1 VNKCETM
8 RSISL
13 AKVLLLSLPCITLED
28 CILQNLQGD
37 MEDTSAIVTWEK
49 SSDCEHGN
57 IKRYEIQWH
66 HKKYKACTDGRG
78 NETLSGVKDDLIGNR
93 AEISGLQ
100 PYSIYDFTIKATTR
114 DGTTIPP
121 LSSHPPLQTR
131 MAAPKNQPQD
141 KRQNNPQ
148 KTTIFFY
155 WQDPSDCEL
164 QNGKREKYKVKL
176 RGMDKWDFG
185 FKLLAENSEV
195 DYSVANSYLAHKL
208 KPYTR
213 YLLEVYNMNF
223 DTQYNRSFVNE
234 HEPLEIQERTLP
246 DRPMAPVNISSS
258 SSTNTS
264 IFLSWSP
271 SYPPTGQIEK
281 FQLRVGNPSSD
292 PSSNPRWTG
301 NIPMEANHKCTHDSN
316 RFCYSVRN
324 LEPGTEYIFQIRAKN
339 LDVSSW
345 SRWSQSLKT
354 QTEADDSTPNKVIT
368 TPVIPS
374 VPIPTENVAKIN
386 SNTLVIVLCLAGGI
400 LLMGV
405 LVTALIYKLKITT
418 EGTNQKRGAVESD
431 RSFEPFL
438 LLHIRSRRRRTSSL
452 YFDPP
457 SRLLFDLL
465 GEICS
470 LWWVSSLLL
479 LDSNPETT

>member
-1 VNKCETM
+1 
-8 RSISL
+8 
-13 AKVLLLSLPCITLED
+13 
-28 CILQNLQGD
+28 
-37 MEDTSAIVTWEK
+37 
-49 SSDCEHGN
+49 
-57 IKRYEIQWH
+57 
-66 HKKYKACTDGRG
+66 
-78 NETLSGVKDDLIGNR
+78 
-93 AEISGLQ
+93 
-100 PYSIYDFTIKATTR
+100 
-114 DGTTIPP
+114 
-121 LSSHPPLQTR
+121 
-131 MAAPKNQPQD
+131 
-141 KRQNNPQ
+141 
-148 KTTIFFY
+148 
-155 WQDPSDCEL
+155 
-164 QNGKREKYKVKL
+164 
-176 RGMDKWDFG
+176 
-185 FKLLAENSEV
+185 
-195 DYSVANSYLAHKL
+195 
-208 KPYTR
+208 
-213 YLLEVYNMNF
+213 MNF